1 MQVSDSLNRGL
12 NTLLTRF
19 VELSEKSKG
28 PIVPYLAKLHL
39 KGQSKPVFCRP
50 RSVPFALKEGIEEE
64 LDRLE
69 KEGIVHRVM
78 HSEWATPIVPIL
90 KPDKKVR
97 ICGDFKV
104 TINPALDVDRYPLPK
119 LEELLATVSGGKWF
133 SKLDLTNAYL
143 QLVLD
148 EESQKLCTLNTH
160 RGLYQYRRIRSE

>member
-1 MQVSDSLNRGL
+1 M
-12 NTLLTRF
+12 
-19 VELSEKSKG
+19 
-28 PIVPYLAKLHL
+28 
-39 KGQSKPVFCRP
+39 
-50 RSVPFALKEGIEEE
+50 KEGIEEE

-143 QLVLD
+143 QLALD

-160 RGLYQYRRIRSE
+160 

>member
-1 MQVSDSLNRGL
+1 M
-12 NTLLTRF
+12 
-19 VELSEKSKG
+19 
-28 PIVPYLAKLHL
+28 HL
-39 KGQSKPVFCRP
+39 KGQSKPVCCRP

-78 HSEWATPIVPIL
+78 HGEWATPIVPIL

-119 LEELLATVSGGKWF
+119 LEELLATVSGRKNGLVNW
-133 SKLDLTNAYL
+133 TL
-143 QLVLD
+143 QMHIYNWL
-148 EESQKLCTLNTH
+148 
-160 RGLYQYRRIRSE
+160 